1 MTRHFFGHKTAPPRL
16 ARGAVCKQPTTM
28 SRNAHSTDLY
38 VLWAAVVGLAGVTAY
53 KFMRTSTKF
62 AIYEARQEAF
72 EQGVQAER
80 SRRQEPPP
88 FVSHHN

>member
-1 MTRHFFGHKTAPPRL
+1 
-16 ARGAVCKQPTTM
+16 
-28 SRNAHSTDLY
+28 
-38 VLWAAVVGLAGVTAY
+38 LAGVTAY